1 VYWCQPHV
9 DVVVL
14 WRYDAIEEE
23 PVPIFNP
30 LNALF
35 GAFGRDLGID
45 LGTANTLVHVRGRG
59 IVISEPSVVAIDS
72 KTKEVIA
79 VGADAK
85 AMVGKTPANIIA
97 VRPLKDG
104 VIADFDVVE
113 KMIKH
118 FIEKAH
124 DRSFGLISP
133 RPRVVIGVPSGV
145 TQVEMRAARDAALN
159 ANAREAFVVEEP
171 MAAAIGAGLPVDE
184 PIGSMIIDIGGG
196 TTEVAVISLGGIVV
210 NHSIRTA
217 GDEIDEAII
226 EFARREYN
234 LHIGERMAER
244 AKVAAGSAYPLD
256 EELKVV
262 LRGRDQ
268 LTGLPKSVEVSS
280 VELREGIAGP
290 INTILA
296 DIRSAIEETP
306 PELIADIMEHGIVLA
321 GGGALLRGLDRRI
334 ASETRMPVYVAENP
348 LSCVAR
354 GAGKM
359 VEEFQNPVYR
369 DILMSTQRTRR
380 VKY

>member
-1 VYWCQPHV
+1 V